1 LPRITGAVHQRR
13 NNRRAATMSADS
25 ASLCHDE
32 RPMGSSFNPRQ
43 MKHGLTVWIA
53 ALGAFLSLHLTPGL
67 AAQARATLTPPP
79 AAAQRQTL
87 LASVARMER
96 GNSASGDVYFVGF
109 AGYGEQRVFRKEAEL
124 ARQVFGLRFAA
135 TNRSLL
141 LVNNIHDRRTY
152 PLATFDNLRLAVN
165 AIGRRMHADRDTL
178 VLMLT
183 SHGND
188 EDGIAITNGK
198 MPEDALS
205 PEDVRKILNESHI
218 RWRVIIVS
226 ACYSG
231 IFIPPLKN
239 DSTLI
244 MTAADS
250 RHSSFGC
257 DDTRDLTYFGEA
269 LLEDALPRACSL
281 NQAYT
286 DTARIIRQRETDEG
300 DTHSNPK
307 LFVGLRMQARLPQ
320 LDAAAAHSCTTKPA
334 PPLAQH

>member
-1 LPRITGAVHQRR
+1 MGRPVNFEHP
-13 NNRRAATMSADS
+13 RRAAT
-25 ASLCHDE
+25 
-32 RPMGSSFNPRQ
+32 
-43 MKHGLTVWIA
+43 WIA
-53 ALGAFLSLHLTPGL
+53 AFGAALCLHAGLSHGTEAGPSPL
-67 AAQARATLTPPP
+67 RAPPP
-79 AAAQRQTL
+79 QVQRQTL
-87 LASVARMER
+87 LTSVARMDH
-96 GNSASGDVYFVGF
+96 GNAAGGDVYFVGF

-124 ARQVFGLRFAA
+124 AQQVFASRFA
-135 TNRSLL
+135 TGNRSLL
-141 LVNNIHDRRTY
+141 LVNDIHDRHTY
-152 PLATFDNLRLAVN
+152 ALATFENLRVAVT
-165 AIGRRMHADRDTL
+165 AIGRRMRPDRDTL

-205 PEDVRKILNESHI
+205 PQDVRKILNESHI

-231 IFIPPLKN
+231 IFIPVLKN

-269 LLEDALPRACSL
+269 LLRDALPRACSL
-281 NQAYT
+281 NAAYT
-286 DTARIIRQRETDEG
+286 DMARIIHQRETDEG
-300 DTHSNPK
+300 EIHSNPR
-307 LFVGLRMQARLPQ
+307 LFVGPRMQARLPL
-320 LDAAAAHSCTTKPA
+320 LDAAAAHNCTVPPTQPPA
-334 PPLAQH
+334 RH

>member
-1 LPRITGAVHQRR
+1 MGRPVNFEHR
-13 NNRRAATMSADS
+13 RRAAT
-25 ASLCHDE
+25 
-32 RPMGSSFNPRQ
+32 
-43 MKHGLTVWIA
+43 WIA
-53 ALGAFLSLHLTPGL
+53 ALGATLCLHGGLSR
-67 AAQARATLTPPP
+67 AAEAGPSLLRAPP
-79 AAAQRQTL
+79 AQVQRQTL
-87 LASVARMER
+87 LTSVARMDH
-96 GNSASGDVYFVGF
+96 GNAASGDVYFVGF

-124 ARQVFGLRFAA
+124 ARQVFGSRFAA

-141 LVNNIHDRRTY
+141 LVNDIHDRQTY
-152 PLATFDNLRLAVN
+152 PLATFNNLRIAVN
-165 AIGRRMHADRDTL
+165 AIGRRMHRDRDTL

-205 PEDVRKILNESHI
+205 PEDVRKILDESHI
-218 RWRVIIVS
+218 RWRIIIVS

-231 IFIPPLKN
+231 IFIPVLKN

-269 LLEDALPRACSL
+269 LLRDALPHACSL
-281 NQAYT
+281 PAAYT
-286 DTARIIRQRETDEG
+286 DMANIIRRRETDEG
-300 DTHSNPK
+300 EIHSNPK
-307 LFVGLRMQARLPQ
+307 LFVGPRMAARLPQ
-320 LDAAAAHSCTTKPA
+320 LDAAAARSCTGRPVPTPIR
-334 PPLAQH
+334 H

>member
-1 LPRITGAVHQRR
+1 
-13 NNRRAATMSADS
+13 
-25 ASLCHDE
+25 
-32 RPMGSSFNPRQ
+32 MGR
-43 MKHGLTVWIA
+43 T
-53 ALGAFLSLHLTPGL
+53 AFLCLCL
-67 AAQARATLTPPP
+67 AAGATFGADPSSLLRPPP
-79 AAAQRQTL
+79 AAAQRTTL
-87 LASVARMER
+87 LAAVTRMDR
-96 GNSASGDVYFVGF
+96 GNAGGGDIYFVGF
-109 AGYGEQRVFRKEAEL
+109 AGFGEQQVFRKEAEL
-124 ARQVFGLRFAA
+124 AAQVFGARFA
-135 TNRSLL
+135 TGNRSLL
-141 LVNNIHDRRTY
+141 LVNDVHDRRTY
-152 PLATFDNLRLAVN
+152 PLATYDNLRIAVD
-165 AIGRRMHADRDTL
+165 AVGRRMHPERDTL

-205 PEDVRKILNESHI
+205 PEDLRMILDESHI

-231 IFIPPLKN
+231 IFIPVLKN

-269 LLEDALPRACSL
+269 LLQDALPHACSL
-281 NQAYT
+281 NQAYA

-300 DTHSNPK
+300 EIHSNPR
-307 LFVGLRMQARLPQ
+307 LFAGPGIEARLAQ
-320 LDAAAAHSCTTKPA
+320 LDAAAARSCAAPA
-334 PPLAQH
+334 AQPPARH